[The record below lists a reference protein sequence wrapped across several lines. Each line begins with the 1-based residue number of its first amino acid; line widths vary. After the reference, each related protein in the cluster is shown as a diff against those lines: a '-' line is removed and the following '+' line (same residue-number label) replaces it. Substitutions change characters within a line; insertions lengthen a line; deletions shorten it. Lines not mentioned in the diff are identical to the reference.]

1 MRRGICCLLSAALIL
16 GGCGAAERA
25 EMPTTEA
32 VTVENISVENYFETG
47 VNRETFTSV
56 PQRIV
61 IIGANESETLLDLG
75 VTDGIVSVTPSQ
87 NNPTYGIKACNQAT
101 FDALPQLGRAE
112 INTERLLALAPDL
125 IVAQQEFFSKN
136 RLGSTAYWNERG
148 TATMVPLNTTAPGKL
163 NQRETIEREMKFI
176 RDLGTIFHRERAAER
191 IVDDT
196 YARIDFIRTQTEGGT
211 PPKVMVLDLISIIAS
226 YGRDKIA
233 GDMVS
238 AIGGDIPHTSA
249 AVTAEQIMA
258 ENPDVVFLVSYGDDE
273 GQLAKIRSNPAFRNL
288 NFIRDGRLY
297 PIPLK
302 FVYGPQTRT
311 IDAIGYMA
319 NYMYPGLF
327 DFAPE
332 YDFGVQSLKE

>member
-1 MRRGICCLLSAALIL
+1 
-16 GGCGAAERA
+16 
-25 EMPTTEA
+25 
-32 VTVENISVENYFETG
+32 
-47 VNRETFTSV
+47 
-56 PQRIV
+56 
-61 IIGANESETLLDLG
+61 
-75 VTDGIVSVTPSQ
+75 
-87 NNPTYGIKACNQAT
+87 
-101 FDALPQLGRAE
+101 
-112 INTERLLALAPDL
+112 
-125 IVAQQEFFSKN
+125 
-136 RLGSTAYWNERG
+136 
-148 TATMVPLNTTAPGKL
+148 MVPLNTTAPGKL

-238 AIGGDIPHTSA
+238 AIGGDVPHTSA